1 MTEAEPLATTVARA
15 ESLPGGSAMETEY
28 RIRLADGRT
37 LAYLVW
43 GVAGGTPVMYFH
55 GYPGSRLEGR
65 LAAGAARRLRLRLVA
80 PDRPGFGESTFRPG
94 RTIGAWAADV
104 AELADRLA
112 LRQFAVIG
120 VSGGGP
126 YALACAARIPER
138 VTRVVLVGALGPLA
152 GKPLPRDMVHL
163 NRVALAVAARLPPL
177 ARLGIRLAAGWV
189 RRDPERH
196 VARMMAAAPAA
207 DRRVLAD
214 PEYRALFAASTG
226 EALRLGGRGA
236 AWELTLLAQRW
247 DFRLQEVPVP
257 VEIWQGL
264 ADNIVP
270 SAIARQLAAALPH
283 GAPHYLADEGHLSL
297 IVRHIDA
304 VLAGLRP

>member
-1 MTEAEPLATTVARA
+1 MTEAEPLATRVARA
-15 ESLPGGSAMETEY
+15 KSSPGGAMEAEY

-43 GVAGGTPVMYFH
+43 GVSGGSPVMYFH

-65 LAAGAARRLRLRLVA
+65 LAADAARRLRLRLVA
-80 PDRPGFGESTFRPG
+80 PDRPGFGESTFQPG

-126 YALACAARIPER
+126 YALGCAARIPER
-138 VTRVVLVGALGPLA
+138 VTRVALVGALGPLA

-163 NRVALAVAARLPPL
+163 NRVALALAARLPPL
-177 ARLGIRLAAGWV
+177 ARLGVRLAAGWV

-226 EALRLGGRGA
+226 EALRQGGRGA
-236 AWELTLLAQRW
+236 AWELTLLARRW

-270 SAIARQLAAALPH
+270 AAIARQLAAALPH
-283 GAPHYLADEGHLSL
+283 GEPHYLADEGHLSL